1 MQNMSLENP
10 HFCLVAC
17 AKRLPSGA
25 LALIRC
31 AAWGLGLRRANRF
44 QLDEV

>member
-17 AKRLPSGA
+17 AMRLPSGV

-31 AAWGLGLRRANRF
+31 TTGGLGLRGANRF
-44 QLDEV
+44 QVDEV